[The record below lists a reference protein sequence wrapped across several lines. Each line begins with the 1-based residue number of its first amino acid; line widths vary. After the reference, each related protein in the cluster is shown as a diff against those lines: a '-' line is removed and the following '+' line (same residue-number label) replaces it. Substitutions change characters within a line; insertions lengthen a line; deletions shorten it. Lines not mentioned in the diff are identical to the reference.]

1 MEYRK
6 FAAID
11 IGSNAVRLLIANIL
25 EYEDGT
31 VEVKKNS
38 LVRVPIRLGEDVFL
52 KGEVSITKA
61 GNLID
66 AMQAFTLLMRV
77 HKVEEYKA
85 FATSAVRD
93 SGNGKELVDRILEKT
108 DIDIEVIDGD
118 KEAEIIFLTDIK
130 KYIQSDKTYL
140 YIDVGGG
147 STEFTVLSKG
157 EVVARRS
164 FSIGTVRFING
175 RVPEE
180 YFKGE
185 VKNWIIEKTKNL
197 DNVIAIGSGG
207 NINKIYKM
215 AEVKEGVPLTYDYIK
230 EQYLYLK
237 NLTYDERM
245 NNLGLNP
252 DRADVIVPASRIYL
266 KAMKWSGANEIYVP
280 KIGLADGTIRYIC
293 KEKGII

>member
-1 MEYRK
+1 MNYRK

-25 EYEDGT
+25 EHKDGSI
-31 VEVKKNS
+31 EIKKNS
-38 LVRVPIRLGEDVFL
+38 LIRVPIRLGEDVFI
-52 KGEVSITKA
+52 KGEVSIRKA

-93 SGNGKELVDRILEKT
+93 AENGGELVERVLEKT
-108 DIDIEVIDGD
+108 DVDIEVIDGD
-118 KEAEIIFLTDIK
+118 KEAEVIFLTDIK
-130 KYIQSDKTYL
+130 RYIEENKTYL

-147 STEFTVLSKG
+147 STEFTVFSRG
-157 EVVARRS
+157 EVLARRS
-164 FSIGTVRFING
+164 FPVGTVRFING
-175 RVPEE
+175 IVDEE

-185 VKNWIIEKTKNL
+185 VKYWVKENTKKL
-197 DNVIAIGSGG
+197 DEVIAIGSGG
-207 NINKIYKM
+207 NINTIYKM
-215 AEVKEGVPLTYDYIK
+215 AEVKEGTPLTYDYLK
-230 EQYLYLK
+230 EQYNFLRS
-237 NLTYDERM
+237 LTYDQRM
-245 NNLGLNP
+245 DNLGLNP
-252 DRADVIVPASRIYL
+252 DRADVIVPATRIYI
-266 KAMKWSGANEIYVP
+266 KAMKWSGAQKIYVP

>member
-25 EYEDGT
+25 EHKDGT
-31 VEVKKNS
+31 IEIKKNS
-38 LVRVPIRLGEDVFL
+38 LVRVPIRLGEDVFT
-52 KGEVSITKA
+52 KGEVSIPKA

-66 AMQAFTLLMRV
+66 ALQAFTLLMRV
-77 HKVEEYKA
+77 HKVEAHKA
-85 FATSAVRD
+85 FATSAVR
-93 SGNGKELVDRILEKT
+93 SAGNGKDLVDRVLEKT
-108 DIDIEVIDGD
+108 NIKIDVIDGD

-130 KYIQSDKTYL
+130 NYIEENKTYL

-147 STEFTVLSKG
+147 STEFTILSKG
-157 EVVARRS
+157 KVLARRS
-164 FSIGTVRFING
+164 FPVGTVRFIKG
-175 RVPEE
+175 MVEEE

-185 VKNWIIEKTKNL
+185 VKSWVKENTKDLNE
-197 DNVIAIGSGG
+197 VIAIGSGG

-215 AEVKEGVPLTYDYIK
+215 AEVKEGTPLTYDYLK
-230 EQYLYLK
+230 KQYKFLK
-237 NLTYDERM
+237 SLTYDQRM
-245 NNLGLNP
+245 DDLGLNP
-252 DRADVIVPASRIYL
+252 DRADVILPATRIYL
-266 KAMKWSGANEIYVP
+266 KAMKWSEAQKIYVP

>member
-25 EYEDGT
+25 ERENGA
-31 VEVKKNS
+31 VEIKKNS
-38 LVRVPIRLGEDVFL
+38 MIRVPIRLGEDVFTN
-52 KGEVSITKA
+52 GNISIRKA

-77 HKVEEYKA
+77 HKVENYKA
-85 FATSAVRD
+85 FATSAVR
-93 SGNGKELVDRILEKT
+93 SAKNGRELVDRVLEKT
-108 DIDIEVIDGD
+108 DIDIEVIDGE

-130 KYIQSDKTYL
+130 KYIEEDKAYL

-147 STEFTVLSKG
+147 STEFTVFSKG

-164 FSIGTVRFING
+164 FSVGTVRFING
-175 RVPEE
+175 LVREE

-185 VKNWIIEKTKNL
+185 VKSWIKENTKDL
-197 DNVIAIGSGG
+197 GEVVAIGSGG

-215 AEVKEGVPLTYDYIK
+215 AEVKEGVPLMYDYLK
-230 EQYLYLK
+230 EQYSFLK
-237 NLTYDERM
+237 SLTFDQRM
-245 NNLGLNP
+245 DDLGLNP
-252 DRADVIVPASRIYL
+252 DRADVIVPATRIYL
-266 KAMKWSGANEIYVP
+266 SAMKWSGAQKIYVP

>member
-25 EYEDGT
+25 EYENGT
-31 VEVKKNS
+31 IEVKKNS

-52 KGEVSITKA
+52 KGEISLRKA

-77 HKVEEYKA
+77 HRVEEYKA

-93 SGNGKELVDRILEKT
+93 AGNGKELVDRVLEKT
-108 DIDIEVIDGD
+108 DIDIEVIDGE

-130 KYIQSDKTYL
+130 NYIQEDKAYL

-147 STEFTVLSKG
+147 STEFTILSKG
-157 EVVARRS
+157 EVIARRS
-164 FSIGTVRFING
+164 FSIGTVRFINEM
-175 RVPEE
+175 VSEE

-185 VKNWIIEKTKNL
+185 VKDWIKEKTKDL
-197 DNVIAIGSGG
+197 EEVIAIGSGG

-215 AEVKEGVPLTYDYIK
+215 AEVKEGTPLTYDYIK
-230 EQYLYLK
+230 EQYHYLK
-237 NLTYDERM
+237 SLTYEERM

-280 KIGLADGTIRYIC
+280 KIGLADGTICYIC
-293 KEKGII
+293 KEKGIL

>member
-25 EYEDGT
+25 EHKNGT
-31 VEVKKNS
+31 IEIKKNS
-38 LVRVPIRLGEDVFL
+38 LVRVPIRLGEDVFT
-52 KGEVSITKA
+52 KGEVSIPKA

-66 AMQAFTLLMRV
+66 ALQAFTLLMRV
-77 HKVEEYKA
+77 HKVEAHKA
-85 FATSAVRD
+85 FATSAVR
-93 SGNGKELVDRILEKT
+93 SAGNGKDLVDRVLEKT
-108 DIDIEVIDGD
+108 NIKIEVIDGD

-130 KYIQSDKTYL
+130 NYIEDNKTYL

-147 STEFTVLSKG
+147 STEFTILSKG
-157 EVVARRS
+157 KVLARRS
-164 FSIGTVRFING
+164 FPVGTVRFIKG
-175 RVPEE
+175 MVEEE

-185 VKNWIIEKTKNL
+185 VKSWIKENTKDLNE
-197 DNVIAIGSGG
+197 VIAIGSGG

-215 AEVKEGVPLTYDYIK
+215 AEVKEGTPLTYN
-230 EQYLYLK
+230 YLK
-237 NLTYDERM
+237 KQYKFLKSLTYDQRM
-245 NNLGLNP
+245 DDLGLNP
-252 DRADVIVPASRIYL
+252 DRADVILPATRIYL
-266 KAMKWSGANEIYVP
+266 KAMKWSGAQKIYVP